1 MVDIRSSSSGQAAAL
16 LLRELVETVGPLARA
31 RLGALEGEAFL
42 ARLEQVHLDVVE
54 PLDALYGT
62 RTDTAELVRGLVGV
76 ALDAAAVRPWP
87 LRVLDRRREV
97 DPAWFQRAGMV
108 GYACYADRFGG
119 TLAGVR
125 ERLDYLTEL
134 GVTYLHLMPLL
145 ATRTGPSDGGYA
157 VVDYDAVDPRLGTM
171 GDLEA
176 LAADLR
182 DRGIALCVDLVLN
195 HTAREH
201 RWARLAAAG
210 DPEHRDFYLVFPD
223 RTLPDAY
230 ERTLPEVFPDTAPG
244 SFTRVPELGGWV
256 WTTFHD
262 YQWDLDYTNPAVFT
276 AMLRTMLDLANHGV
290 DVLRLDAVPFLWKRM
305 GTDCQNQPEA
315 HLLVQAYRG
324 LTRLAA
330 PGVLFKAEAIV
341 APDMLVQYL
350 GAHDRYRPEC
360 DLAYHNQLMVLL
372 WSSLATRDARLAAR
386 ALSRLRPA
394 PATTGWVT
402 YLRCHD
408 DIGWAVADSDAAAVG
423 WNGFDHR
430 RFLADFYAGRYPG
443 SFARGA
449 VFQENEAT
457 GDARTSGMAAALC
470 GIAQPAG
477 DAAGTRL
484 APRPATRRAPRR
496 APWPATRP
504 APRPASRPAPWP
516 ATRPAPWPATRRA
529 SRPATRRAPWPAP
542 RRASIGWRRSTRWS
556 SPTAGSR
563 FCGWATSWGS
573 ATTSGGPRTR
583 CTRTTTAGC
592 TGRRW
597 TGLPPPGVPTRA
609 RSPGRS
615 SPGCGRWPRRARA
628 SWRCGPAGR
637 RPCWCRTTRACSR
650 TVGGTSAA
658 PRCWRWRTSP
668 TTGSRWTWAWPRLP
682 ASGSRSTCTPP
693 AAGSTSARAASTSR
707 RGVSPGS
714 RPGSRQSDEEV
725 TSEGLT

>member
-1 MVDIRSSSSGQAAAL
+1 MVDIRSSSRQAAAL
-16 LLRELVETVGPLARA
+16 LLELVETVGPLARA

-108 GYACYADRFGG
+108 GYACYTDRFGG

-262 YQWDLDYTNPAVFT
+262 YQWDLDYTNPTVFT
-276 AMLRTMLDLANHGV
+276 AMLRTMLDLANRGV

-470 GIAQPAG
+470 GIAAG
-477 DAAGTRL
+477 TTAGTAAGTAAGDPGGIAAGDPAGTAAGTAAAIDRL
-484 APRPATRRAPRR
+484 ETLYSVVFSYGGIPVLWMGDELGLGNDERWAEDPLHADDNRWLHRPPMDWAAAARRTDPGTVAGQVFGRLR
-496 APWPATRP
+496 ALAEARKGQL
-504 APRPASRPAPWP
+504 ALR
-516 ATRPAPWPATRRA
+516 
-529 SRPATRRAPWPAP
+529 
-542 RRASIGWRRSTRWS
+542 
-556 SPTAGSR
+556 
-563 FCGWATSWGS
+563 
-573 ATTSGGPRTR
+573 SGGE
-583 CTRTTTAGC
+583 TTVLVPDDSHVLAYRRRHQRSAPLLALANFSDDWQSVDLGLAAAAGIREPVHVHS
-592 TGRRW
+592 THRRLDLGEGRIH
-597 TGLPPPGVPTRA
+597 LPAWGFA
-609 RSPGRS
+609 
-615 SPGCGRWPRRARA
+615 WI
-628 SWRCGPAGR
+628 
-637 RPCWCRTTRACSR
+637 TTR
-650 TVGGTSAA
+650 
-658 PRCWRWRTSP
+658 
-668 TTGSRWTWAWPRLP
+668 
-682 ASGSRSTCTPP
+682 
-693 AAGSTSARAASTSR
+693 
-707 RGVSPGS
+707 
-714 RPGSRQSDEEV
+714 
-725 TSEGLT
+725 

>member
-1 MVDIRSSSSGQAAAL
+1 M
-16 LLRELVETVGPLARA
+16 
-31 RLGALEGEAFL
+31 
-42 ARLEQVHLDVVE
+42 
-54 PLDALYGT
+54 
-62 RTDTAELVRGLVGV
+62 
-76 ALDAAAVRPWP
+76 RPWP

-108 GYACYADRFGG
+108 GYACYADRFAG

-125 ERLDYLTEL
+125 ERLDYLAEL

-145 ATRTGPSDGGYA
+145 ATRAGPNDGGYA

-171 GDLEA
+171 ADLEA
-176 LAADLR
+176 LAADLHA
-182 DRGIALCVDLVLN
+182 RGIALCVDLVLN

-210 DPEHRDFYLVFPD
+210 DPAYRDFYLVFPD

-244 SFTRVPELGGWV
+244 SFTHVPEMGGWV
-256 WTTFHD
+256 WTTFND
-262 YQWDLDYTNPAVFT
+262 YQWDLDYTNPAVFA

-315 HLLVQAYRG
+315 HLLVQAYRA

-386 ALSRLRPA
+386 ALSRLRPP
-394 PATTGWVT
+394 PAATGWVT

-408 DIGWAVADSDAAAVG
+408 DIGWAVSDEDAAAVG

-430 RFLADFYAGRYPG
+430 RFLAAFYAGRHPG

-470 GIAQPAG
+470 GIDG
-477 DAAGTRL
+477 R
-484 APRPATRRAPRR
+484 
-496 APWPATRP
+496 ATRP
-504 APRPASRPAPWP
+504 GG
-516 ATRPAPWPATRRA
+516 AT
-529 SRPATRRAPWPAP
+529 
-542 RRASIGWRRSTRWS
+542 GWRRSTRWS
-556 SPTAGSR
+556 SPSAGSR
-563 FCGWATSWGS
+563 CCGWATSS
-573 ATTSGGPRTR
+573 
-583 CTRTTTAGC
+583 
-592 TGRRW
+592 
-597 TGLPPPGVPTRA
+597 
-609 RSPGRS
+609 
-615 SPGCGRWPRRARA
+615 GCGNDERWAEDPLHADDNRWLHRPPMDWAAAARRTDPGTVEGQVFGRLRRAGRGPH
-628 SWRCGPAGR
+628 GPAGAAVR
-637 RPCWCRTTRACSR
+637 RRDDQVLDAGRPARAR
-650 TVGGTSAA
+650 VPAAAPAQRPAARAGELLRRLAVGGPGAGRGRRHPGAGARALHPRAA
-658 PRCWRWRTSP
+658 RPGRGP
-668 TTGSRWTWAWPRLP
+668 H
-682 ASGSRSTCTPP
+682 PP
-693 AAGSTSARAASTSR
+693 AALGFRLAHDRIARH
-707 RGVSPGS
+707 
-714 RPGSRQSDEEV
+714 SDEEV
-725 TSEGLT
+725 TSRGLT

>member
-1 MVDIRSSSSGQAAAL
+1 VVDIRPASGHPAAL
-16 LLRELVETVGPLARA
+16 PRELLDAVGPLARA
-31 RLGALEGEAFL
+31 RLGTLEGEAFL
-42 ARLEQVHLDVVE
+42 ARLEQVHPDVVE
-54 PLDALYGT
+54 PLEVLYGT
-62 RTDTAELVRGLVGV
+62 RTDTAELVRELVGV
-76 ALDAAAVRPWP
+76 ALDGAAVRPWP

-108 GYACYADRFGG
+108 GYACYADRFAG

-145 ATRTGPSDGGYA
+145 ASRPGPNDGGYA
-157 VVDYDAVDPRLGTM
+157 VTDYGAVDPRLGTM
-171 GDLEA
+171 ADLEA

-201 RWARLAAAG
+201 VWARRAAAG
-210 DPEHRDFYLVFPD
+210 DPAYRDFYLVFPD

-244 SFTRVPELGGWV
+244 SFTQVPEMGGWV

-315 HLLVQAYRG
+315 HLLVQAYRA

-330 PGVLFKAEAIV
+330 PGLLFKAEAIV
-341 APDMLVQYL
+341 GPDMLVQYL

-394 PATTGWVT
+394 PTATGWVT

-408 DIGWAVADSDAAAVG
+408 DIGWAVSDADAAAVG
-423 WNGFDHR
+423 WNGYDHR
-430 RFLADFYAGRYPG
+430 RFLAAFYAGRHPG

-449 VFQENEAT
+449 LFQENEAT
-457 GDARTSGMAAALC
+457 GDARTSGMAATLC
-470 GIAQPAG
+470 GIGAGDPAG
-477 DAAGTRL
+477 VDRLETLYSVVFSYGGIPLLWMGDELGLGDDPHWAGDPLHADDNRWLHRPPMDWAAADRRTD
-484 APRPATRRAPRR
+484 PATVAGQLFGRLRALAAARRGQLALRTGGETTVLEPDDPHVLAYRRRHARSAPLL
-496 APWPATRP
+496 ALANFSDEWQSADLSLATVAGIADP
-504 APRPASRPAPWP
+504 VHVH
-516 ATRPAPWPATRRA
+516 
-529 SRPATRRAPWPAP
+529 
-542 RRASIGWRRSTRWS
+542 STR
-556 SPTAGSR
+556 
-563 FCGWATSWGS
+563 
-573 ATTSGGPRTR
+573 
-583 CTRTTTAGC
+583 
-592 TGRRW
+592 GRLDLGEGRVH
-597 TGLPPPGVPTRA
+597 LPPWGF
-609 RSPGRS
+609 
-615 SPGCGRWPRRARA
+615 
-628 SWRCGPAGR
+628 
-637 RPCWCRTTRACSR
+637 
-650 TVGGTSAA
+650 
-658 PRCWRWRTSP
+658 
-668 TTGSRWTWAWPRLP
+668 AW
-682 ASGSRSTCTPP
+682 
-693 AAGSTSARAASTSR
+693 
-707 RGVSPGS
+707 
-714 RPGSRQSDEEV
+714 
-725 TSEGLT
+725 LTES